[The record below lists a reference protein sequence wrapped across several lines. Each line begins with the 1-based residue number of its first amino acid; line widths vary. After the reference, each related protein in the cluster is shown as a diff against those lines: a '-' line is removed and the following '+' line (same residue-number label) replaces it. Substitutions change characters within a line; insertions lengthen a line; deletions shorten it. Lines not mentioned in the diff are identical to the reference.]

1 MSVPESRPHPLNE
14 APVRE
19 DGDFVL
25 YWMVAYRRLSWS
37 FALDRAVERARA
49 LDRPLVILE
58 ALRVGYRWASDRHH
72 RFVLDGMREHRD
84 SLQGTDVRY
93 YPYVEPEDGAGK
105 GLLAALAERASVV
118 VTDVYPT
125 FFLPRMQEAAARALD
140 VRLEAVDSCGLLPLA
155 AAVKTP
161 TAAYHFRRFLQK
173 ELGAH
178 LVELPVA
185 RPLRERSL
193 PGPASVPRTVLER
206 WPPASAA
213 LLDGDADALAAL
225 PIDHDVPPVQAR
237 GGTGPARRRLT
248 AFLKDGLDRYP
259 DERNDPDADAQ
270 SGLSPWLHWGH
281 LSAHEVFKAVAD
293 REGWSPARLSAAA
306 DGQRTGWWGMGE
318 AAETFLD
325 ELVTWREIG
334 HVYCWREPDHAD
346 YDTLPAWA
354 RETLAEHEDDER
366 EHVYGLEEL
375 REARTHDE
383 LWNAAQRQL
392 LHEGVIHTY
401 LRMLWGKKILHW
413 TRSPREALE
422 VMVELNNRFGIDG
435 RDPNSWSG
443 IMWCLGRFDRGW
455 PEREIFGKVRYMT
468 SASTR
473 RKVSLD
479 RYLERWGDQ
488 GSLGL

>member
-1 MSVPESRPHPLNE
+1 MSVPEIRLHPRNDE
-14 APVRE
+14 PVRE

-37 FALDRAVERARA
+37 FALDRAVERARE

-58 ALRVGYRWASDRHH
+58 ALRVGYPWASDRHH
-72 RFVLDGMREHRD
+72 RFVLDGMRAHRD
-84 SLQGTDVRY
+84 SLDGTDVRY
-93 YPYVEPEDGAGK
+93 HPYVEPEEGAGK
-105 GLLAALAERASVV
+105 GLLEALAARASVV

-125 FFLPRMQEAAARALD
+125 FFIPRMQAAAAEKLD

-155 AAVKTP
+155 AADKTP

-173 ELGAH
+173 ELGTH
-178 LVELPVA
+178 LLELPVA
-185 RPLRERSL
+185 SPLRERPLPGSASL
-193 PGPASVPRTVLER
+193 PREVLDR

-213 LLDGDADALAAL
+213 LLDGEPDALAAL
-225 PIDHDVPPVQAR
+225 PIDHDVPPVEAR
-237 GGTGPARRRLT
+237 GGTEAARRRLT

-259 DERNDPDADAQ
+259 DQRNDPDADAQ

-293 REGWSPARLSAAA
+293 REGWSPGRLSPDA
-306 DGQRTGWWGMGE
+306 DGKRHGWWGMGE
-318 AAETFLD
+318 AAEAFLD

-334 HVYCWREPDHAD
+334 HVHCWREPDHAD
-346 YDTLPAWA
+346 YDTLPEWA
-354 RETLAEHEDDER
+354 LETLAEHEDDDR
-366 EHVYGLEEL
+366 EHVYSLEEF
-375 REARTHDE
+375 RDARTHDE

-392 LHEGVIHTY
+392 LHEGVIHNY

-413 TRSPREALE
+413 TRSPREALD
-422 VMVELNNRFGIDG
+422 VMVELNNRFGVDG

-443 IMWCLGRFDRGW
+443 IFWCLGRFDRGW

-473 RKVSLD
+473 RKVDLD

-488 GSLGL
+488 GALGL